1 MKLLHLTAGYAE
13 KPVIKHLTLDIN
25 PGEWIFLIGTSG
37 SGKST
42 FLQTIFGNL
51 KPLHG
56 SVIDD
61 KGKDIYQL
69 NPTRLREHRRTCGM
83 IFQDYKLIE
92 YKTVAENIAY
102 AMEMCSYGKS
112 IIKKRVPELLE
123 YVGLTDKKDTF
134 PKHLSGGE
142 AQRVA
147 IARALIHNP
156 QMILADEP
164 TGNLD
169 HKNVMNIIDLLK
181 NINAQGTTVIFA
193 THDLELLRHVP
204 KAKVLDIRKLG

>member
-1 MKLLHLTAGYAE
+1 
-13 KPVIKHLTLDIN
+13 
-25 PGEWIFLIGTSG
+25 
-37 SGKST
+37 
-42 FLQTIFGNL
+42 
-51 KPLHG
+51 
-56 SVIDD
+56 
-61 KGKDIYQL
+61 
-69 NPTRLREHRRTCGM
+69 M

-92 YKTVAENIAY
+92 YKTVTENIAY

-112 IIKKRVPELLE
+112 AIKQRVPELLA
-123 YVGLTDKKDTF
+123 YVGLEDKKDTF

-181 NINAQGTTVIFA
+181 TIHAKGTTVIFA
-193 THDLELLRHVP
+193 THDLELLNLVP
-204 KAKVLDIRKLG
+204 GAKVLDIRKLG